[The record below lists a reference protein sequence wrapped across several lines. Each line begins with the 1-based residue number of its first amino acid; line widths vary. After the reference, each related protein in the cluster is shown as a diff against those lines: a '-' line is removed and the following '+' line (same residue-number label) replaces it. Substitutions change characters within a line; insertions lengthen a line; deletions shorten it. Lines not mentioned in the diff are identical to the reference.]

1 MLLENKVAIVTGAA
15 QGIGREISIGLARN
29 GASVVIADV
38 NLKAAGAVAT
48 EIEGMGKSALAL
60 SVNVSCSR
68 EVEAMVVRTLDK
80 FKKIDIL
87 VNNAGIT
94 RDSFLIRMSDEDWDR
109 VIEVNLKGAFNCCR
123 EAAKAMIKKRSGKI
137 INISSIVGLT
147 GNKGQVNYAASK
159 AGLIGLTKS
168 LARELAGRAIN
179 VNAVAPGFIETTMTK
194 ELSESL
200 KEKTLGK
207 IPLARAGSAEDVA
220 KVVLFLASQS
230 ADYVTGQVIN
240 VDGGMIM

>member
-1 MLLENKVAIVTGAA
+1 MLLKDKIAIVTGAA
-15 QGIGREISIGLARN
+15 QGIGRAISIGFARD
-29 GASVVIADV
+29 GATVVIADV
-38 NLKAAGAVAT
+38 DIGGANAVVA

-60 SVNVSCSR
+60 SVDVSCSR
-68 EVEAMVVRTLDK
+68 EVAEMAVRTLDK

-94 RDSFLIRMSDEDWDR
+94 RDSFLIRMSDEDWR
-109 VIEVNLKGAFNCCR
+109 QVIEINLKGAFNCCR
-123 EAAKAMIKKRSGKI
+123 EVAKAMIKKRSGRI
-137 INISSIVGLT
+137 INIASIVGLT

-168 LARELAGRAIN
+168 LARELAGRGIN
-179 VNAVAPGFIETTMTK
+179 VNAIAPGFIETTMTK
-194 ELSESL
+194 KLPESI

-207 IPLARAGSAEDVA
+207 IPLARAGSVEDVVKA
-220 KVVLFLASQS
+220 TLFLASQY
-230 ADYVTGQVIN
+230 ADYITGQVIN